1 MKPVSTCAM
10 KPISMAFALSV
21 FFLAGCGANHPIKY
35 YQVNYPTKDSVA
47 PDAVNT
53 SLMVRAFETSRLYL
67 DDKIV
72 YGFDSPE
79 MGTYE
84 YQRWA
89 EPPVEILQSSLVRGL
104 RASGRF
110 KSVYSTRT
118 DPGGRFIL
126 AGHLYDF
133 KEVDSANGIV
143 ARLNYAVRL
152 RDRKAASTVWEYSY
166 NYDEPAAEKSVT
178 AFVVAMDKNLERSV
192 QAVQTGLQEYFR
204 AHPLE

>member
-1 MKPVSTCAM
+1 MTPVSTCAL
-10 KPISMAFALSV
+10 KVTLLSFAACL
-21 FFLAGCGANHPIKY
+21 FFIAGCGANHPIKY
-35 YQVNYPTKDSVA
+35 YEVNYPSKDSVA

-53 SLMVRAFETSRLYL
+53 GLLVRSFETSRLYL
-67 DDKIV
+67 DDRIV

-89 EPPVEILQSSLVRGL
+89 EPPAEMLQSALVRGL

-110 KSVYSTRT
+110 KSVYSMRT
-118 DPGGRFIL
+118 DPDGRFIL

-143 ARLNYAVRL
+143 ARLNYTVRL
-152 RDRKAASTVWEYSY
+152 RDRKAARTVWEYSY
-166 NYDEPAAEKSVT
+166 NYDEPATEKSVT
-178 AFVVAMDKNLERSV
+178 AFVLAMDKNLQRSV
-192 QAVQTGLQEYFR
+192 QAVQAGLEEYFR
-204 AHPLE
+204 AHPLQ